1 MRTVVTVKVHLK
13 RQSTAFD
20 LNRWVFKCFE
30 TSLGS
35 LSLSPHVLAQKKH
48 TLICLRF
55 SFSSLQKDLHCT
67 EGRYGYNIRR
77 ISIDSCSIA
86 QRTRAE
92 SRPTIKTL
100 LRRSIRPTDRLVKT
114 DFISL
119 HNKTAKIAETG
130 RLPVKAGSAIAEFRQ
145 RGFHPSR
152 RPTMIVF

>member
-55 SFSSLQKDLHCT
+55 SFSSLQKICIVRKAVMD
-67 EGRYGYNIRR
+67 I
-77 ISIDSCSIA
+77 ISGAS
-86 QRTRAE
+86 
-92 SRPTIKTL
+92 L
-100 LRRSIRPTDRLVKT
+100 LTAARLRSAHALRVGLR
-114 DFISL
+114 
-119 HNKTAKIAETG
+119 
-130 RLPVKAGSAIAEFRQ
+130 
-145 RGFHPSR
+145 
-152 RPTMIVF
+152 